1 MKQLSKEADEVFSQV
16 GLGCKGWSYS
26 GSSPPAD
33 VAEEN
38 KVSIGGMKWHTKLD
52 LLEVPL
58 PQLHFSKKCRGRL
71 AVGTEVFNGSLVD
84 DMDKFVPKAL
94 TKRMVLAKN
103 ASIFDLLGKFVP
115 ITAGLSLDLREAVKQ
130 TEGWD
135 EAVPD
140 ELVSNFWRLETL
152 KGIKFQRARMPETAK
167 STDMSLI
174 IAVDAA
180 KEMKIVGVWGRF
192 ELKEGG
198 FSCQLII
205 GRHLLSD
212 ENSTIPKTELDA
224 LTMGSNL
231 GWIVRQ
237 ALEKWV
243 TSYIMI
249 GDSRIA
255 LCWVTSEKK
264 RLSLFHRN
272 RCIQIRRGTDLQE
285 IFHVSSSSNP
295 ADLGTRPET
304 VKDSDVGPN
313 SRWEKGLPWMKES
326 IDKAVETGILT
337 PVSKLRLCEEEKE
350 AFDKGMVFE
359 KTKEILTRG
368 HPTVLLSTRVENVK
382 SRSEFSD
389 YLLSPTK
396 FKFEKVIQ
404 IYATV
409 FRFVRSFKCLKG
421 RLKPVANKFQIFVS
435 LNGQVAKFLNGPE
448 L

>member
-1 MKQLSKEADEVFSQV
+1 M
-16 GLGCKGWSYS
+16 
-26 GSSPPAD
+26 
-33 VAEEN
+33 
-38 KVSIGGMKWHTKLD
+38 
-52 LLEVPL
+52 
-58 PQLHFSKKCRGRL
+58 
-71 AVGTEVFNGSLVD
+71 
-84 DMDKFVPKAL
+84 
-94 TKRMVLAKN
+94 
-103 ASIFDLLGKFVP
+103 
-115 ITAGLSLDLREAVKQ
+115 
-130 TEGWD
+130 
-135 EAVPD
+135 
-140 ELVSNFWRLETL
+140 
-152 KGIKFQRARMPETAK
+152 
-167 STDMSLI
+167 I

-198 FSCQLII
+198 FSCNLII

-368 HPTVLLSTRVENVK
+368 HPTVLLSTRIENVK

-396 FKFEKVIQ
+396 FKFEKVIR

-409 FRFVRSFKCLKG
+409 FRFIRSFKCLKA
-421 RLKPVANKFQIFVS
+421 RLKPVNKKFQIFVS
-435 LNGQVAKFLNGPE
+435 LNGAVAKFQNGSEMSINKSVSLPVVTSILTVTNE
-448 L
+448 KNEKQVLKVFDDKYKENIIHTENLDEVMDVHRISALDYGSKEESIMSI